1 MSDESRFEDIRP
13 YRDDEIPAAMERI
26 AADRSFPFLASFVYP
41 ELTVDEARRRICSFK
56 SISDFQY
63 NVMASVNRRIIED
76 TIAEFTV
83 DGAERLDPSKSY
95 LFVSNHRDI
104 VLDSC
109 MLMYALYP
117 YLNRTAE
124 ITFGANLMQGQ
135 LLIDIGKSNRMF
147 RVERGGNPREFYRST
162 LHLSDYIRYTITEKK
177 ESVWIA
183 QRNGRTKDGIDR
195 TDQGIVKMFGLSGNG
210 DRVGNLADLNI
221 VPVSVSY
228 EWEPCDVLKAMEL
241 YTVRNGGP
249 YVKKPG
255 EDLNSILTG
264 MGQDKGRVH
273 FHVCE
278 PVSAQDLEAYAD
290 VPDTQFHRR
299 VAGLI
304 DRRICGSYR
313 LFPNAFIAYDLKYGT
328 DKYSSEYTQ
337 AEFEAFCA
345 GLDRLK
351 QCEVKEPAVLRDI
364 FLGIYC
370 NPIAS
375 PCEESA

>member
-1 MSDESRFEDIRP
+1 MIMTDESRFDDIRP

-41 ELTVDEARRRICSFK
+41 ELTVDEARKRICSFR
-56 SISDFQY
+56 SIFDFQY
-63 NVMASVNRRIIED
+63 NVMSIVNRRIIED
-76 TIAEFTV
+76 TITEFTI
-83 DGAERLDPSKSY
+83 DGAEKLDPAKSY

-109 MLMYALYP
+109 MLMYALFP

-147 RVERGGNPREFYRST
+147 RVERGGNPREFYQST
-162 LHLSDYIRYTITEKK
+162 LHLSDYIRHTVAEKN

-195 TDQGIVKMFGLSGNG
+195 TDQGIIKMFGLSGSG
-210 DRVGNLADLNI
+210 DRVRDLANLNI

-228 EWEPCDVLKAMEL
+228 EWEPCDVLKALEL
-241 YTVRNGGP
+241 YAVKDGQP

-264 MGQDKGRVH
+264 MGQQKGRVH
-273 FHVCE
+273 FHVCD
-278 PVSAQDLEAYAD
+278 PVSADDLETFTD

-313 LFPNAFIAYDLKYGT
+313 LFPNAFIAYDLKFGT
-328 DKYSSEYTQ
+328 HDYSSKYSQT
-337 AEFEAFCA
+337 EFDAFCA
-345 GLDRLK
+345 SMDRLREYND
-351 QCEVKEPAVLRDI
+351 CEYNVLRDI

-370 NPIAS
+370 NPIAC
-375 PCEESA
+375 PCE

>member
-1 MSDESRFEDIRP
+1 MIMTDESRFDDIRP

-41 ELTVDEARRRICSFK
+41 ELTVDEARKRICSFK
-56 SISDFQY
+56 SIFDFQY
-63 NVMASVNRRIIED
+63 NVMSIVNRRIIED
-76 TIAEFTV
+76 TITEFTI
-83 DGAERLDPSKSY
+83 DGAEKLDPAKSC

-147 RVERGGNPREFYRST
+147 RVERGGNPREFYQST
-162 LHLSDYIRYTITEKK
+162 LHLSDYIRHAVTERN

-195 TDQGIVKMFGLSGNG
+195 TDQGIIKMFGLSGGG
-210 DRVGNLADLNI
+210 DRVRDLADLNI
-221 VPVSVSY
+221 VPISVSY

-241 YTVRNGGP
+241 YAVRNGEP

-273 FHVCE
+273 FHVCD
-278 PVSAQDLEAYAD
+278 PLSVQDLEAFAD
-290 VPDTQFHRR
+290 VPNTQFHRC
-299 VAGLI
+299 VASLI

-313 LFPNAFIAYDLKYGT
+313 LFPNAYIAYDLKSGT
-328 DKYSSEYTQ
+328 QKHASEYTKT
-337 AEFEAFCA
+337 EFEAFCTSM
-345 GLDRLK
+345 DRLK
-351 QCEVKEPAVLRDI
+351 ECGVDEPDVLRDF
-364 FLGIYC
+364 FLGIYS
-370 NPIAS
+370 NPIAC
-375 PCEESA
+375 PCE